1 MMFRKILIFKIL
13 LLQLFIL
20 SIFQVKKSNAFIPYY
35 NLPSKKFLDLNSSK
49 IGKNAYQLLY
59 FGQLKEGLALAK
71 LAISLNPENVNLWA
85 LLAEA
90 QINNKLFDDAL
101 LSIKKGKLI
110 NPLVSELYFAEGAI
124 YLNQNQKQKAKKS
137 LKQGLKIQPK
147 NTNAL
152 FQYGNIFLMEK
163 NYEKALS
170 KYNKII
176 ETKANFWQAINNKGL
191 IYFEQ
196 DKILLAINNF
206 TKAIEIKKN
215 AESMLALGVSLKNT
229 NKKKSILLVKEAL
242 QKNPNY
248 VSSNFREEQL
258 WGEKLQKAT
267 EELFKI
273 KELKEDISIAN
284 LYKN

>member
-1 MMFRKILIFKIL
+1 MFKKLLIFKIIFF
-13 LLQLFIL
+13 QFIGL
-20 SIFQVKKSNAFIPYY
+20 NIFQIRKTNAFIPYY
-35 NLPSKKFLDLNSSK
+35 NSPSKKFLNLNSSA

-71 LAISLNPENVNLWA
+71 LAISLNPEDVNLWA

-90 QINNKLFDDAL
+90 QINNKLLDDAL
-101 LSIKKGKLI
+101 LSIAKGKLI
-110 NPLVSELYFAEGAI
+110 NPLVGELYFIEGSI
-124 YLNQNQKQKAKKS
+124 YISQNKKQKAKNS
-137 LKQGLKIQPK
+137 LKKGLEIQPK
-147 NTNAL
+147 NTTAL

-163 NYEKALS
+163 NYKKALS

-176 ETKANFWQAINNKGL
+176 EIKTNFWQAINNKGL

-196 DKILLAINNF
+196 DEILLAVNCF
-206 TKAIEIKKN
+206 SKAIEIEKN
-215 AESMLALGVSLKNT
+215 AESMLALGVSLKKI

-242 QKNPNY
+242 QKNPKY
-248 VSSNFREEQL
+248 VSFEFRKEQL
-258 WGEKLQKAT
+258 WGDKLQKAT

-273 KELKEDISIAN
+273 EELKKDISNAN

>member
-1 MMFRKILIFKIL
+1 MFKKLLIFKIL
-13 LLQLFIL
+13 FLQLFCL
-20 SIFQVKKSNAFIPYY
+20 SIFEIKKSNAFIPYY
-35 NLPSKKFLDLNSSK
+35 NLPSKKFLNLNGTE

-59 FGQLKEGLALAK
+59 FGQFKEGLALAK

-90 QINNKLFDDAL
+90 QIHNKLFNDAL
-101 LSIKKGKLI
+101 TSIKKGKLL
-110 NPLVSELYFAEGAI
+110 NPLASELYFAEGSVYI
-124 YLNQNQKQKAKKS
+124 SQNKNQKAKKS

-176 ETKANFWQAINNKGL
+176 EIEANFWQAINNKGL
-191 IYFEQ
+191 IYFEK
-196 DKILLAINNF
+196 DEIPLAITNF
-206 TKAIEIKKN
+206 KKAIEIEKN
-215 AESMLALGVSLKNT
+215 AESMLALGVALKNT
-229 NKKKSILLVKEAL
+229 NMKKSILLVKEAL

-248 VSSNFREEQL
+248 VSHEYRKEQL
-258 WGEKLQKAT
+258 WGGKLQKET

-273 KELKEDISIAN
+273 KELKKDVSIAN

>member
-1 MMFRKILIFKIL
+1 MFKKLLIIKILF
-13 LLQLFIL
+13 LQLFGL
-20 SIFQVKKSNAFIPYY
+20 SLFQVKKTNAFIPYY
-35 NLPSKKFLDLNSSK
+35 YLPSKKFLNVNGK
-49 IGKNAYQLLY
+49 EIGKNAYQLLY
-59 FGQLKEGLALAK
+59 FGQYKEGLALAK
-71 LAISLNPENVNLWA
+71 LAISLNPEDVNLWA

-90 QINNKLFDDAL
+90 QISNKLFNEAL

-110 NPLVSELYFAEGAI
+110 NPFVGELYFAEGSI
-124 YLNQNQKQKAKKS
+124 YLSQNKTQKAKKS
-137 LKQGLKIQPK
+137 LKQGLEIQPK

-170 KYNKII
+170 KYNDII
-176 ETKANFWQAINNKGL
+176 QIKANFWQAINNKGL

-196 DKILLAINNF
+196 DEMVLAINNF
-206 TKAIEIKKN
+206 TKAIEIEEN
-215 AESMLALGVSLKNT
+215 AESMLALGITLKDT
-229 NKKKSILLVKEAL
+229 NKEKSILLVKKAL

-248 VSSNFREEQL
+248 VSFEFRKEQL

-273 KELKEDISIAN
+273 EELKKDISIAN

>member
-1 MMFRKILIFKIL
+1 MFKKLLIFKIIF
-13 LLQLFIL
+13 LQLIGL
-20 SIFQVKKSNAFIPYY
+20 SIFQVKKTNAFIPYY
-35 NLPSKKFLDLNSSK
+35 YLPSKKFLKLKGSE

-71 LAISLNPENVNLWA
+71 LAISLNPEDVNLWA

-101 LSIKKGKLI
+101 ISIKKGKLI
-110 NPLVSELYFAEGAI
+110 NPLVGELYFAEGSI
-124 YLNQNQKQKAKKS
+124 YINQNKIQKAKKS
-137 LKQGLKIQPK
+137 IKEGLEIQPK

-176 ETKANFWQAINNKGL
+176 QIKANFWQAINNKGL

-196 DKILLAINNF
+196 DRTLLAINNF
-206 TKAIEIKKN
+206 TKAIEIEKN
-215 AESMLALGVSLKNT
+215 AESMLALGISLKNT
-229 NKKKSILLVKEAL
+229 NRKKSILLVKEAL

-248 VSSNFREEQL
+248 VSFKFREEQL

-267 EELFKI
+267 EEFLKLEELKKDISNANLFKI
-273 KELKEDISIAN
+273 
-284 LYKN
+284 

>member
-1 MMFRKILIFKIL
+1 MFKKLLIFKIL
-13 LLQLFIL
+13 FLQLFGF
-20 SIFQVKKSNAFIPYY
+20 SIFEIKKLNAFIPYY
-35 NLPSKKFLDLNSSK
+35 NLPSKKFLNLNGTE

-59 FGQLKEGLALAK
+59 FGQFKEGLALAK

-90 QINNKLFDDAL
+90 QIHNKLFNDAL
-101 LSIKKGKLI
+101 LSIERGKLL
-110 NPLVSELYFAEGAI
+110 NPLVSELYFAEGSI
-124 YLNQNQKQKAKKS
+124 YISQNKNQKAKKS

-170 KYNKII
+170 TYNKII
-176 ETKANFWQAINNKGL
+176 EIKANFWQAINNKGL
-191 IYFEQ
+191 IYFEK
-196 DKILLAINNF
+196 DDISLAITNF
-206 TKAIEIKKN
+206 KKAIEIERN
-215 AESMLALGVSLKNT
+215 PESMLALGVSLKDT
-229 NKKKSILLVKEAL
+229 NMKKSILLVKEAL

-248 VSSNFREEQL
+248 VSFEYRKEQL
-258 WGEKLQKAT
+258 WGEKLQKET

-273 KELKEDISIAN
+273 EELKKDVSIAN

>member
-1 MMFRKILIFKIL
+1 MFKKFLIFKIL
-13 LLQLFIL
+13 FLHLIGF
-20 SIFQVKKSNAFIPYY
+20 SFFQVKKLDAFIPHYY
-35 NLPSKKFLDLNSSK
+35 LPSKKFLNQNGTE

-59 FGQLKEGLALAK
+59 FRQYKEALALAK
-71 LAISLNPENVNLWA
+71 LAISLNSEDVNLWA

-90 QINNKLFDDAL
+90 QINNKFFDDAL
-101 LSIKKGKLI
+101 ISIKKGKLI
-110 NPLVSELYFAEGAI
+110 NPLVGELYFAEGSI
-124 YLNQNQKQKAKKS
+124 YMNQKRIQKAKKS
-137 LKQGLKIQPK
+137 IKEGLEIQPK

-176 ETKANFWQAINNKGL
+176 QIKANFWQAINNKGL

-196 DKILLAINNF
+196 DKMVLAINNF
-206 TKAIEIKKN
+206 TKAIEIEKN
-215 AESMLALGVSLKNT
+215 AESMLALGISLKNI
-229 NKKKSILLVKEAL
+229 NREKSILLVKEAL

-248 VSSNFREEQL
+248 VSFKFREEQL

-273 KELKEDISIAN
+273 KELQKDISIAN

>member
-1 MMFRKILIFKIL
+1 MFKKFLIFKIIF
-13 LLQLFIL
+13 LQLIGI
-20 SIFQVKKSNAFIPYY
+20 SIFEKKKANAFIPYY
-35 NLPSKKFLDLNSSK
+35 YLPSKKTLKLKGSE

-71 LAISLNPENVNLWA
+71 LAISLNPEDVSLWV

-101 LSIKKGKLI
+101 LSIEKGKLI
-110 NPLVSELYFAEGAI
+110 NPLLSELYFAEGSI
-124 YLNQNQKQKAKKS
+124 YISQNKKQKAKKS
-137 LKQGLKIQPK
+137 LEQGLKIQPK
-147 NTNAL
+147 NINAL

-163 NYEKALS
+163 NYKKALS

-176 ETKANFWQAINNKGL
+176 EIKENFWQAINNKGL

-196 DKILLAINNF
+196 DAFLLAINNF
-206 TKAIEIKKN
+206 TKAIKIKKN
-215 AESMLALGVSLKNT
+215 AESMLALGVLLKDT
-229 NKKKSILLVKEAL
+229 DKKKSILLAKEAL

-248 VSSNFREEQL
+248 ASFEFRKKQL
-258 WGEKLQKAT
+258 WGEKLQRAT
-267 EELFKI
+267 EELFKLE
-273 KELKEDISIAN
+273 ELRKDISIAN

>member
-1 MMFRKILIFKIL
+1 MFKKFIIFKVL
-13 LLQLFIL
+13 FLQIIGL
-20 SIFQVKKSNAFIPYY
+20 SIFDVKKSDAFIPYY
-35 NLPSKKFLDLNSSK
+35 SLPSKKFLNLSGSK

-71 LAISLNPENVNLWA
+71 LAISLNPDDVNLWA

-90 QINNKLFDDAL
+90 QINNKLFNDAL
-101 LSIKKGKLI
+101 LSIEKGKSI
-110 NPLVSELYFAEGAI
+110 EPLMGELYFAEGSI
-124 YLNQNQKQKAKKS
+124 YLNQNKKQKAKKA
-137 LKQGLKIQPK
+137 LKKGLEIQPK

-176 ETKANFWQAINNKGL
+176 KIKANFWQAINNKGL

-196 DKILLAINNF
+196 DKIPLAIKNF
-206 TKAIEIKKN
+206 KNAIEIEKN
-215 AESMLALGVSLKNT
+215 AESILALGVSLKNT
-229 NKKKSILLVKEAL
+229 NKQKSIMLVKEAL

-248 VSSNFREEQL
+248 VSFEFREEQL

-267 EELFKI
+267 QELFKI
-273 KELKEDISIAN
+273 EELKKDISIAN